1 MQLTAIL
8 HRVLTAHTPYAYK
21 FYDVAILVEGEV
33 MVGMSQAQ
41 TVREKEAERTGGK
54 ISIIL
59 SKGTLDMV
67 YPAFFI
73 ATTAAAM
80 GMEVHMFF
88 TFWGLDAVRRG
99 KVERLKLSPVGNPS
113 LGMPNILGV
122 LPGMTALVTKMMS
135 KRMVEKQVPR
145 LYDLIKQAKELGVKL
160 HACSTTMAVMGLKE
174 SDLIP
179 EVDDVVGATTFLQLS
194 EGGQVLFI

>member
-1 MQLTAIL
+1 
-8 HRVLTAHTPYAYK
+8 
-21 FYDVAILVEGEV
+21 
-33 MVGMSQAQ
+33 MSQVQSA
-41 TVREKEAERTGGK
+41 REVEAGGTGGK

-59 SKGTLDMV
+59 SKGTIDMV

-88 TFWGLDAVRRG
+88 TFWGLDAVRRD
-99 KVERLKLSPVGNPS
+99 KVEKLKLSPVGNPS

-122 LPGMTALVTKMMS
+122 LPGMTALATKMMR
-135 KRMVEKQVPR
+135 KRMAEKQVPR
-145 LYDLIKQAKELGVKL
+145 LYDLIRQAREQGVKL

-179 EVDDVVGATTFLQLS
+179 EVEDVVGATTFLQLS
-194 EGGQVLFI
+194 EGGQVIFI

>member
-1 MQLTAIL
+1 
-8 HRVLTAHTPYAYK
+8 
-21 FYDVAILVEGEV
+21 
-33 MVGMSQAQ
+33 MSQVQSA
-41 TVREKEAERTGGK
+41 REVEAGRTGGK

-59 SKGTLDMV
+59 SKGTIDMV

-88 TFWGLDAVRRG
+88 TFWGLDAVRRD
-99 KVERLKLSPVGNPS
+99 KVEKLRLSPVGNPS
-113 LGMPNILGV
+113 LGIPNILGI
-122 LPGMTALVTKMMS
+122 LPGMTALATRMMR
-135 KRMVEKQVPR
+135 KRMAEKQVPN
-145 LYDLIKQAKELGVKL
+145 LYDLIRQAKELGVKL

-194 EGGQVLFI
+194 EGGQVIFI

>member
-1 MQLTAIL
+1 
-8 HRVLTAHTPYAYK
+8 
-21 FYDVAILVEGEV
+21 
-33 MVGMSQAQ
+33 MSQIQSACE
-41 TVREKEAERTGGK
+41 VEAGKTGGK

-59 SKGTLDMV
+59 SKGTIDMV

-88 TFWGLDAVRRG
+88 TFWGLDAVRRD
-99 KVERLKLSPVGNPS
+99 KVEKLKLSPVGNPS

-122 LPGMTALVTKMMS
+122 LPGMTALATMMMR
-135 KRMVEKQVPR
+135 KRMAEKQVPK
-145 LYDLIKQAKELGVKL
+145 LYDLIRQAKELGVKL

>member
-1 MQLTAIL
+1 LRAFTS
-8 HRVLTAHTPYAYK
+8 YAYE
-21 FYDVAILVEGEV
+21 FYDVAILVEVEV
-33 MVGMSQAQ
+33 MDGMSQAQ
-41 TVREKEAERTGGK
+41 TVREVEAERTGGK

-88 TFWGLDAVRRG
+88 TFWGLDAVRRD
-99 KVERLKLSPVGNPS
+99 KVERLKLSPIGNPS

-122 LPGMTALVTKMMS
+122 LPGMTALVTRMMS
-135 KRMVEKQVPR
+135 KRMAEKQVPR

>member
-1 MQLTAIL
+1 MRAFTS
-8 HRVLTAHTPYAYK
+8 YAYE
-21 FYDVAILVEGEV
+21 FYDVAILVEVEV
-33 MVGMSQAQ
+33 MDGMSQAQ
-41 TVREKEAERTGGK
+41 TVREVEAERTGGK

-88 TFWGLDAVRRG
+88 TFWGLDAVRRD
-99 KVERLKLSPVGNPS
+99 KVERLKLSPIGNPS

-122 LPGMTALVTKMMS
+122 LPGMTALVTRMMS
-135 KRMVEKQVPR
+135 KRMAEKQVPR

>member
-1 MQLTAIL
+1 
-8 HRVLTAHTPYAYK
+8 
-21 FYDVAILVEGEV
+21 
-33 MVGMSQAQ
+33 MSQVQSA
-41 TVREKEAERTGGK
+41 REIEAEKTGGK

-59 SKGTLDMV
+59 SKGTIDMV

-88 TFWGLDAVRRG
+88 TFWGLDAVRRD
-99 KVERLKLSPVGNPS
+99 KVEKLKLSPVGNPS

-122 LPGMTALVTKMMS
+122 LPGMTALATMMMR
-135 KRMVEKQVPR
+135 KRMAEKQVPK
-145 LYDLIKQAKELGVKL
+145 LYDLIRQAKELGVKL

>member
-1 MQLTAIL
+1 
-8 HRVLTAHTPYAYK
+8 
-21 FYDVAILVEGEV
+21 
-33 MVGMSQAQ
+33 MSQVQSA
-41 TVREKEAERTGGK
+41 REVEAGKTGGK

-59 SKGTLDMV
+59 SKGTIDMV

-88 TFWGLDAVRRG
+88 TFWGLDAVRRN
-99 KVERLKLSPVGNPS
+99 KVEKLKLSPVGNPS

-122 LPGMTALVTKMMS
+122 LPGMTALATMMMR
-135 KRMVEKQVPR
+135 KRMAEKQVPK
-145 LYDLIKQAKELGVKL
+145 LYDLIRQAKELRVRL